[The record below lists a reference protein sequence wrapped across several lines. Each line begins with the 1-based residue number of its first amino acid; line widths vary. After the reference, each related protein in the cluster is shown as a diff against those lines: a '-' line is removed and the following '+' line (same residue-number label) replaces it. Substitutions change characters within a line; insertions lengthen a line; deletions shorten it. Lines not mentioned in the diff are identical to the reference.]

1 VLVPLCHGVPPQ
13 VSVVLWHIA
22 AITNAWKNE
31 RIRLQGEGGSFSNS
45 DLYAPG
51 YVLAGM
57 GRASMGLS

>member
-1 VLVPLCHGVPPQ
+1 
-13 VSVVLWHIA
+13 VLWHIA